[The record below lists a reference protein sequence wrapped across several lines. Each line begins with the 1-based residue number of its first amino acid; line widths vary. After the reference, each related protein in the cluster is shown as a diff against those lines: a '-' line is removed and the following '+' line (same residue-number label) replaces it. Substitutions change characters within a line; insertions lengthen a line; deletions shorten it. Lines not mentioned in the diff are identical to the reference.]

1 MLALTLA
8 IIIGAFVRITH
19 VLGVDFPLND
29 GGFFYAMIRD
39 LQNANYALP
48 IHASYNLTAIP
59 FAYPPLSL
67 YAAGFLS
74 AGLNLPLLDIIRVLP
89 AVISILT
96 IPAFFLLS
104 RRILQSEN
112 HIGALGF
119 RVEGGGGG
127 GLQRE
132 VPKSQQVIFA
142 TFAFALLPTAF
153 DWLIVGGGLTR
164 SFGYLFA
171 ILTLYQAHAL
181 YTTSKKRHI
190 FTTILFAS
198 LSILSHPGTAWFT
211 VYSAGVLFL
220 FYRRHSKA
228 GLRKSL
234 LVIAG
239 VLAMTAP
246 WWATLVNR
254 YGLSVMLYPYQ
265 TESFSLASLLTP
277 FTFLY
282 TNEPL
287 LDILAVTGL
296 LGLLVCLRERAYLLP
311 VWLVSVFI
319 FEPRLGATYSVVP
332 MAMLVGAGVYKV
344 ILPAL
349 SAPLTP
355 QPWGEPY
362 SPKVGGRGALP
373 KIAFGYLLLYALISA
388 YLAPN
393 YNAVS
398 NDQYK
403 AMQWIEA
410 NTPEASQFVV
420 VSGEEKYGIDYVAE
434 WFPTLSR
441 RSSLTT
447 PQGHEWLPNHEFTRR
462 VQAHTELQACANDD
476 AACLKIWAER
486 AGITFTHIYIP
497 RYDSDCYAK
506 ECDQLEPSLKSSPNY
521 DLIYEGAGGI
531 IFAAKSTSP

>member
-1 MLALTLA
+1 MNKNPRSKIDPADRQNFISVLALILA
-8 IIIGAFVRITH
+8 IIIGAFVRVTH
-19 VLGVDFPLND
+19 VLGLDFPLND

-39 LQNANYALP
+39 MQNAHYALP
-48 IHASYNLTAIP
+48 IHASYNLTNIP

-74 AGLNLPLLDIIRVLP
+74 AGLNLPLLDIIRVFP
-89 AVISILT
+89 ACISILT

-104 RRILQSEN
+104 RRILQSEKQ
-112 HIGALGF
+112 I
-119 RVEGGGGG
+119 
-127 GLQRE
+127 
-132 VPKSQQVIFA
+132 IFA
-142 TFAFALLPTAF
+142 TFAFTLLPTSF

-171 ILTLYQAHAL
+171 ILTLYQTHAL
-181 YTTSKKRHI
+181 YTTPKKRYI

-198 LSILSHPGTAWFT
+198 LTVLSHPGTAWFT

-220 FYRRHSKA
+220 FYRRSSKH
-228 GLRKSL
+228 GVLKSL

-239 VLAMTAP
+239 VIALTAP
-246 WWATLVNR
+246 WWATLVTR
-254 YGLSVMLYPYQ
+254 HGLSVMLYPYQ

-311 VWLVSVFI
+311 IWLVSVFV

-332 MAMLVGAGVYKV
+332 MAMLVGAGIDRV
-344 ILPAL
+344 ILPAI
-349 SAPLTP
+349 SAPFASQVQRTSEVRRTL
-355 QPWGEPY
+355 
-362 SPKVGGRGALP
+362 GRLP
-373 KIAFGYLLLYALISA
+373 KIALGYLLLYALISA

-393 YNAVS
+393 SNAIS
-398 NDQYK
+398 NDQSE

-410 NTPEASQFVV
+410 STPEASQFVV
-420 VSGEEKYGIDYVAE
+420 ISGEEKYGIDYVAE
-434 WFPTLSR
+434 WFPALSR
-441 RSSLTT
+441 RASLTT

-462 VQAHTELQACANDD
+462 VQVHAELQVCANKDT
-476 AACLKIWAER
+476 ACLETWAER
-486 AGITFTHIYIP
+486 ASITFTHIYIP
-497 RYDSDCYAK
+497 RHDSGSDAEDCN
-506 ECDQLEPSLKSSPNY
+506 QLESALKSSPNY
-521 DLIYEGAGGI
+521 EVIYNGAGGI
-531 IFAAKSTSP
+531 IFAARNTIP